1 VIAADVTRQP
11 QDAALAVAIAA
22 DSPADEHRLHQVLS
36 VTGRCTVHRLAAP
49 GDDLGNR
56 RGLPADGADVIVLWR
71 RVAATELAAE
81 LQGYRDDQD
90 APAVIAVLGH
100 THVTSMRRLLR
111 AGANGLLLDSQL
123 EGSLDVTFAAVSAG
137 MLVVPPGFRPR
148 VDRQPLSHREKQV
161 LGMVV
166 LGFTNRQIAD
176 KLFLAESTIKTH
188 LSSAFSKLNTRSR
201 AEATALILDPEEGL
215 GSGILA
221 LIDNQPAG
229 S

>member
-1 VIAADVTRQP
+1 MIAADVKRQP
-11 QDAALAVAIAA
+11 RTARPAVAIAA
-22 DSPADEHRLHQVLS
+22 DSPADEHRLHQLLS
-36 VTGRCTVHRLAAP
+36 ATERCTVHRLAVP
-49 GDDLGNR
+49 GDDLGAR

-71 RVAATELAAE
+71 RTAATDLAAE
-81 LQGYRDDQD
+81 LQGYREDPDG
-90 APAVIAVLGH
+90 PSVIAVLGR
-100 THVTSMRRLLR
+100 THITSMRRLLR
-111 AGANGLLLDSQL
+111 AGADGLLLDTQL
-123 EGSLDVTFAAVSAG
+123 EESLDVTLAAVSAG

-201 AEATALILDPEEGL
+201 AEAAALILDPEEGL

-221 LIDNQPAG
+221 LIDNPPAG